1 MSLEN
6 KILKEFSKI
15 REMQYRSYPEM
26 RITDEETYKTIKGT
40 SFIKI
45 LIKGLLS
52 FFSLQTGKKKYF
64 ILGTRER
71 DFISSLPKKE
81 TIIIVQSFREVLFAF
96 QKGFNFIYMGLLQ
109 YQMIR
114 AFIEN
119 DHKVIK
125 HLTRKVTKIIS
136 HSIGSPLLIYF
147 TDVHPAEILFRIV
160 TEAKEKK
167 FTTVCGQHGVFLNV
181 NKPDFVYEGKYSD
194 YFLATGNSQEKVAPN
209 KIGNK
214 VKVINLGPL
223 FDIPNVKDNS
233 DLEIV
238 LVSNGGADVDK
249 ARSNLTAKIILDI
262 SKILEDNKINY
273 VIKPHPSDDLRI
285 FKENKH
291 IYLGDKGSL
300 ISNKARIFM
309 GFVSTLLYEAH
320 VCGHTTAEIKLN
332 KSNHLLN
339 HEENNSFFIDHTFYE
354 NDLEAIGRVFSPMSS
369 LKKKN
374 VEDFYL
380 KSLQSR
386 LKSCLN
392 KIDQD
397 KQRETF

>member
-147 TDVHPAEILFRIV
+147 TDL
-160 TEAKEKK
+160 
-167 FTTVCGQHGVFLNV
+167 C
-181 NKPDFVYEGKYSD
+181 
-194 YFLATGNSQEKVAPN
+194 
-209 KIGNK
+209 
-214 VKVINLGPL
+214 
-223 FDIPNVKDNS
+223 
-233 DLEIV
+233 
-238 LVSNGGADVDK
+238 
-249 ARSNLTAKIILDI
+249 
-262 SKILEDNKINY
+262 
-273 VIKPHPSDDLRI
+273 
-285 FKENKH
+285 
-291 IYLGDKGSL
+291 
-300 ISNKARIFM
+300 
-309 GFVSTLLYEAH
+309 
-320 VCGHTTAEIKLN
+320 C
-332 KSNHLLN
+332 
-339 HEENNSFFIDHTFYE
+339 
-354 NDLEAIGRVFSPMSS
+354 
-369 LKKKN
+369 
-374 VEDFYL
+374 
-380 KSLQSR
+380 
-386 LKSCLN
+386 
-392 KIDQD
+392 
-397 KQRETF
+397 